1 MSSSLFPTNIFAGAI
16 AVYENVLDNYEE
28 HIQDVNYLVNDN
40 SLGIKFKE
48 ATVLGTAEGTSSE
61 RTPVRSLARTNS
73 NLHISADF
81 DVEKLTE
88 LENLYNDIVFT
99 GLKSYKEMFSIVEDV
114 YNPENFQ
121 LLKYEVG
128 QYFHSHYDS
137 YPAVNRSISVLIYL
151 NDDYEGGEIEFVN
164 FDIKIKPKAGTLI
177 MFPSNYP
184 YRHIAHPVIS
194 GTKYAVSTFLHER

>member
-1 MSSSLFPTNIFAGAI
+1 MSNNLFPSKIFGGAI
-16 AVYENVLDNYEE
+16 AVYENVIDNYKE
-28 HIQDVNYLVNDN
+28 HIQDIN
-40 SLGIKFKE
+40 SLANDSSLEINFKE
-48 ATVLGTAEGTSSE
+48 ATVLGTAEGSYSA
-61 RTPVRSLARTNS
+61 RTPVHSPARTNS
-73 NLHISADF
+73 HLYISSDF
-81 DVEKLTE
+81 NVEKLTE

-99 GLKSYKEMFSIVEDV
+99 RLKSYKEMFSITEDV

-121 LLKYEVG
+121 LLKYETG

-137 YPAVNRSISVLIYL
+137 YPAVNRAISVLIYL
-151 NDDYEGGEIEFVN
+151 NDDYQGGEIEFVN

>member
-1 MSSSLFPTNIFAGAI
+1 MSLNLFPTNIFAGAI
-16 AVYENVLDNYEE
+16 AVYENVLDNNKD
-28 HIQDVNYLVNDN
+28 HIQDINSLANDN
-40 SLGIKFKE
+40 SLGIKFEE
-48 ATVLGTAEGTSSE
+48 ATVLGTAEEPYST
-61 RTPVRSLARTNS
+61 RTPVHSLARTNS
-73 NLHISADF
+73 HLYISSDF
-81 DVEKLTE
+81 NIQKLTE

-99 GLKSYKEMFSIVEDV
+99 RLKSYKEMFNISEDV

-121 LLKYEVG
+121 LLKYETG
-128 QYFHSHYDS
+128 QYFHTHYDS
-137 YPAVNRSISVLIYL
+137 YPAVNRAISVLIYL

-184 YRHIAHPVIS
+184 YSHIAHPVIS

>member
-16 AVYENVLDNYEE
+16 AVYENVLDNYRENIE
-28 HIQDVNYLVNDN
+28 TINLLSSDD
-40 SLGIKFKE
+40 SSEIKFYDSTTIE
-48 ATVLGTAEGTSSE
+48 NQSSNNSVQSPVRTSSQ
-61 RTPVRSLARTNS
+61 
-73 NLHISADF
+73 LHITSDF
-81 DVEKLTE
+81 NSDKLTE
-88 LENLYNDIVFT
+88 LDNLYTKIVFT
-99 GLKSYKEMFSIVEDV
+99 RLGSYKEKFGIGEDL

>member
-1 MSSSLFPTNIFAGAI
+1 MTTGLFPNNILAGAI
-16 AVYENVLDNYEE
+16 AVYENVIDNYEE
-28 HIQDVNYLVNDN
+28 SINTVNLLANND
-40 SLGIKFKE
+40 SLEIEFKD
-48 ATVLGTAEGTSSE
+48 ATVLGTAEGYSV
-61 RTPVRSLARTNS
+61 RTPVRSPARTNS
-73 NLHISADF
+73 HLYISSDYNI
-81 DVEKLTE
+81 EQLTE
-88 LENLYNDIVFT
+88 LENLYNDIIFT
-99 GLKSYKEMFSIVEDV
+99 RLQSYKEKFGITEDV

-137 YPAVNRSISVLIYL
+137 YPSVNRVISVLIYL

>member
-16 AVYENVLDNYEE
+16 AVYENVLDNYKE

-48 ATVLGTAEGTSSE
+48 ATVLGTAEGPYSE

>member
-1 MSSSLFPTNIFAGAI
+1 MNNNLLPTRIIAGAI
-16 AVYENVLDNYEE
+16 AVYENVLDNYKEN
-28 HIQDVNYLVNDN
+28 IQTVNLLSGDD
-40 SLGIKFKE
+40 SSEIKFYDS
-48 ATVLGTAEGTSSE
+48 TVLGNPDGSRSVTNSTYSPSRTSSQ
-61 RTPVRSLARTNS
+61 
-73 NLHISADF
+73 LHITSDF
-81 DVEKLTE
+81 DNDKLTE
-88 LENLYNDIVFT
+88 LENLYNAIIFAR
-99 GLKSYKEMFSIVEDV
+99 LNSYKERFAIAEDIH
-114 YNPENFQ
+114 NPENFQ

-137 YPAVNRSISVLIYL
+137 FAGANRAISVLIYL

>member
-1 MSSSLFPTNIFAGAI
+1 MNEILSPTNIFGGAI
-16 AVYENVLDNYEE
+16 AVYENVLDNYNE
-28 HIQDVNYLVNDN
+28 HIDIVNMLSNDD
-40 SLGIKFKE
+40 SLEIKFYHS
-48 ATVLGTAEGTSSE
+48 TVLSSSKDESDE
-61 RTPVRSLARTNS
+61 RISEYNKARTGS
-73 NLHISADF
+73 QLHVTTDYNN
-81 DVEKLTE
+81 DDLNKLY
-88 LENLYNDIVFT
+88 NIYNDIVFT
-99 GLKSYKEMFSIVEDV
+99 GLKSYKEIFRISEDI

-121 LLKYEVG
+121 LLKYDVRE
-128 QYFHSHYDS
+128 YFHSHYDS
-137 YPAVNRSISVLIYL
+137 YPGANRSISVLLYL